1 MVNSKIILTA
11 DDFGVD
17 DSIDNGIIQL
27 VKYRIIHSVEV
38 LANNGENG
46 ADSIRRTELLL
57 NQAQGVNPELELGV
71 HLTITSGKPVSNA
84 NLSEILFDGHFI
96 SAKNTNSAA
105 DAEAI
110 YTELKAQIEIL
121 KSNDRIWSK
130 VTHLTN
136 HHDALWFFPKYT
148 ESYIRVAQEYGLPIR
163 NPRVLP
169 TWSAL
174 LYYKYIGP
182 RNASEEDLEKSKR
195 AYDLRVLGQFETR
208 DLEYK
213 STHYL
218 DSSHYS
224 LWRTI
229 IDANPYKT
237 DVFIAQRQQK
247 LREVFRNIRETHDE
261 LGVPQI
267 VEVLLHVRE
276 GGVNNSEVKLPKN
289 KRNLAFDKFDLEHY
303 NGISTSYFDG
313 RSIEYYALVGENTG
327 GALSRL
333 YVDNGVEKGR
343 WEECVDQKLSAVG
356 NSQEVV

>member
-1 MVNSKIILTA
+1 MASSKIILTT

-27 VKYRIIHSVEV
+27 VNFRIVHSVEILV
-38 LANNGENG
+38 NKGENG
-46 ADSIRRTELLL
+46 AESIRRTELLL
-57 NQAQGVNPELELGV
+57 DSAEGTNPELELGV

-105 DAEAI
+105 DKAAI

-121 KSNDRIWSK
+121 KSNDRIWKK

-148 ESYIRVAQEYGLPIR
+148 EAYIQVAQEYGLPIR
-163 NPRVLP
+163 NPRVMP

-182 RNASEEDLEKSKR
+182 RNASEEDLNQSKR
-195 AYDLRVLGQFETR
+195 AYDFRQLGQFETR
-208 DLEYK
+208 DLEYR

-229 IDANPYKT
+229 IDSNPYKT
-237 DVFIAQRQQK
+237 DEFIAQRQER
-247 LREVFRNIRETHDE
+247 LRELFKKVRETHDE
-261 LGVPQI
+261 LGVAQM

-276 GGVNNSEVKLPKN
+276 GSVKDSKVKLPKN
-289 KRNLAFDKFDLEHY
+289 KRNQAFDKFDLEHY
-303 NGISTSYFDG
+303 NGISTTYFDG
-313 RSIEYYALVGENTG
+313 RAIEYYSLLWENTDG
-327 GALSRL
+327 SLSRL
-333 YVDNGVEKGR
+333 FTDNQIERGR
-343 WEECVDQKLSAVG
+343 WSDCIEQKLSKP
-356 NSQEVV
+356 